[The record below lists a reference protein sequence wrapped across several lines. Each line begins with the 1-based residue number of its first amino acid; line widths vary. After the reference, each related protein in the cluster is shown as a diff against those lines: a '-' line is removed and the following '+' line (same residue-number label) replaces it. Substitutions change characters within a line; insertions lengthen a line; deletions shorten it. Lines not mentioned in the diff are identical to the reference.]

1 MFFYILFQGIPIL
14 SHFQRL
20 SSCGYCVKV
29 TAKKAGKKVSK
40 TLKATVTVK
49 NPTLSVKAASEVAV
63 GATEKITA
71 TVKPAST
78 KVTYT
83 SSNKEVATVDAKGVV
98 TGVKAGDV
106 TITVKAG
113 KTTKTVKMAVVNP
126 ITAKQT
132 GTKKITVTSN
142 TDLKDAKIS
151 VKKGNNVVNATAEVN
166 GKEAVLTLS
175 ANIVAD
181 KYTVTVDDKEATF
194 DGEASKVSSIEIGDI
209 AIADQ
214 TLPIATGATGTA
226 KVAYRVL
233 NQFGEDLAK
242 TTTLDVTSSLSTT
255 ATVSG
260 GTVTLNLPALT
271 KEGDIATLVLI
282 EKNTGVN
289 ASKTVK
295 ISAKAAVSEV
305 ALDGIYNKDGKELTE
320 GSVAANTFY
329 LVVDLKD
336 QYGNTITNP
345 TTANSQI
352 LITNAA
358 GLTNVSFGT
367 LTTIKIGNDTKL
379 ALPVNAATLN
389 SGVGTV
395 LVIAKNTG
403 KNAQTTYK
411 VVDGVKVDTFSA
423 TPKDIVVGGE
433 TVEFDFS
440 AVDTYGKE
448 IAAPTAAMFN
458 SVPAGFT
465 FAKDATTGKT
475 VLKYTAST
483 VANDT
488 PVIANFITKT
498 NKVVTVSFTVKKNAY
513 PVAISKIKDF
523 NAGVLNSATKTVNV
537 ADVIFEDQ
545 YGREMKAADALKSIN
560 SVTYSLSV
568 KAPETYA
575 TGTTAEVDS
584 TSLVANTTVA
594 ATAKLEVTPTANSSN
609 TFQFILKADSDVKD
623 TKDVTVVSKGINDLT
638 SFAVKDIALVN
649 GNHTNNVATAIT
661 VTGTADDGTVVDVPA
676 SEYVVYGQLATNVG
690 TGSTISGKNLYAT
703 DEKVSEKEGS
713 FDVVIKNAKGTTI
726 SKTVKVSNEAA
737 KVATV
742 KLADSNVLTVA
753 TSGQATNAELLA
765 FISAK
770 DQYGADITV
779 DATHNTP
786 RITVKN
792 VSKDLVAATNG
803 TTTANIT
810 LAPANGYVE
819 LSYVFTSGAKF
830 DTSATLSK

>member
-1 MFFYILFQGIPIL
+1 MSCAFLTIPIL
-14 SHFQRL
+14 SHFQWL
-20 SSCGYCVKV
+20 FSHGYFVKV
-29 TAKKAGKKVSK
+29 TPKKGKA
-40 TLKATVTVK
+40 TNLKATITVK
-49 NPTLSVKAASEVAV
+49 NPALSVKAAKEVAV
-63 GATEKITA
+63 GATEQITA
-71 TVKPAST
+71 TVKPANT

-83 SSNKEVATVDAKGVV
+83 SSDKEIATVDAKGVV

-113 KTTKTVKMAVVNP
+113 KTTKTVKMTVVAALS
-126 ITAKQT
+126 AKQT
-132 GTKKITVTSN
+132 GAKKVTVTSN
-142 TDLKDAKIS
+142 TDLKDAKIT

-181 KYTVTVDDKEATF
+181 KYTVTVDDKDTTF
-194 DGEASKVSSIEIGDI
+194 DGEASKISSIEVGDI

-214 TLPIATGATGTA
+214 ALPIATGATGTA

-233 NQFGEDLAK
+233 NQFGEDLSK
-242 TTTLDVTSSLSTT
+242 TTTLNVTSSMTT
-255 ATVSG
+255 APTVSG
-260 GTVTLNLPALT
+260 GTVTLTLPALT
-271 KEGDIATLVLI
+271 KEGDIATVVLI

-295 ISAKAAVSEV
+295 VSAEAAVSEV
-305 ALDGIYNKDGKELTE
+305 ALGEIYNKDGKELTE
-320 GSVAANTFY
+320 GIVAANTFY

-336 QYGNTITNP
+336 QYGNAVTNP
-345 TTANSQI
+345 TAAASQI

-358 GLTNVSFGT
+358 GLTGVDFDT
-367 LTTIKIGNDTKL
+367 LTTLKIGTEDKL
-379 ALPVNAATLN
+379 VLPVKSGTLA
-389 SGVGTV
+389 SGTGTI

-411 VVDGVKVDTFSA
+411 VVDGVKVDSFSA
-423 TPKDIVVGGE
+423 SPKDIVVGGSP
-433 TVEFDFS
+433 TEFDFS
-440 AVDTYGKE
+440 ATDTYGKE
-448 IAAPTAAMFN
+448 IADPTAAMFN
-458 SVPAGFT
+458 TVPAGFA
-465 FAKDATTGKT
+465 FVKDATTGKT
-475 VLKYTAST
+475 VLKYTASDY
-483 VANDT
+483 ANDT

-523 NAGVLNSATKTVNV
+523 TAGVLNNGTKTINV

-545 YGREMKAADALKSIN
+545 YGREMKAADALDSIN
-560 SVTYSLSV
+560 GVTYSLEV
-568 KAPETYA
+568 KAPATYA
-575 TGTTAEVDS
+575 SGTTAEVDS
-584 TSLVANTTVA
+584 QSLAANATVA
-594 ATAKLEVTPTANSSN
+594 ATAKLEVKPTANSSN
-609 TFQFILKADSDVKD
+609 TFQFILKAGSDVKD
-623 TKDVTVVSKGINDLT
+623 TKDVTVVSKNLDDLT

-649 GNHTNNVATAIT
+649 GNVSEAVATALT

-676 SEYVVYGQLATNVG
+676 TQYTVYGQLATNAG
-690 TGSTISGKNLYAT
+690 TASTISGKNLYTA

-742 KLADSNVLTVA
+742 KLADSNVMTVA
-753 TSGQATNAELLA
+753 TTTLATNPELLS
-765 FISAK
+765 FITAK

-779 DATHNTP
+779 DASHNTP
-786 RITVKN
+786 RITIKN
-792 VSKDLVAATNG
+792 VDGTTLIATGNG
-803 TTTANIT
+803 TTTTAISK
-810 LAPANGYVE
+810 APAFGYVE
-819 LSYVFTSGAKF
+819 ISYVFTSGVKF

>member
-1 MFFYILFQGIPIL
+1 M
-14 SHFQRL
+14 S
-20 SSCGYCVKV
+20 GYCVKV

-181 KYTVTVDDKEATF
+181 KYTVTVDDKETTF

-345 TTANSQI
+345 TIANSQI

-475 VLKYTAST
+475 VLKYTATT

-523 NAGVLNSATKTVNV
+523 NAGVLNSEKKTVNV

-560 SVTYSLSV
+560 GVTYSLSV

-575 TGTTAEVDS
+575 AGTTATVDS
-584 TSLVANTTVA
+584 TTLAADSTALA
-594 ATAKLEVTPTANSSN
+594 ATKLEVTPTANSSN

-623 TKDVTVVSKGINDLT
+623 TKDVTVVSKDINDLT

-649 GNHTNNVATAIT
+649 GNHTNNVDTAIT

-676 SEYVVYGQLATNVG
+676 SKYVVYGQLATDAGVA
-690 TGSTISGKNLYAT
+690 STISGKNLYAA

-713 FDVVIKNAKGTTI
+713 FDVVIANAKGTTI

-753 TSGQATNAELLA
+753 TSRKAENAELLA
-765 FISAK
+765 FISSK

-779 DATHNTP
+779 DTTHNTP

-792 VSKDLVAATNG
+792 VSTDLVAAANG

-810 LAPANGYVE
+810 SAPVNGYVE

>member
-1 MFFYILFQGIPIL
+1 M
-14 SHFQRL
+14 
-20 SSCGYCVKV
+20 
-29 TAKKAGKKVSK
+29 
-40 TLKATVTVK
+40 
-49 NPTLSVKAASEVAV
+49 SVKAASEVAV

-181 KYTVTVDDKEATF
+181 KYTVTVDDKETTF

-242 TTTLDVTSSLSTT
+242 TTTLDVTSSLLTT

-475 VLKYTAST
+475 VLKYTATT

-523 NAGVLNSATKTVNV
+523 NAGVLNSEKKTVNV

-560 SVTYSLSV
+560 GVTYSLSV

-575 TGTTAEVDS
+575 TGTTATVDS
-584 TSLVANTTVA
+584 TTLAADSTAPA
-594 ATAKLEVTPTANSSN
+594 ATKLEVTPTANSSN

-623 TKDVTVVSKGINDLT
+623 TKDVTVVSKDINDLT

-649 GNHTNNVATAIT
+649 GNHTNNVDTAIT

-676 SEYVVYGQLATNVG
+676 SKYVVYGQLATDAGVA
-690 TGSTISGKNLYAT
+690 STISGKNLYAA

-713 FDVVIKNAKGTTI
+713 FDVVIANAKGTTI

-753 TSGQATNAELLA
+753 TSRKAENAELLA

-779 DATHNTP
+779 DTTHNTP

-792 VSKDLVAATNG
+792 VSTDLVAAANG

-810 LAPANGYVE
+810 SAPVNGYVE